1 MNFRP
6 VGLMLLFCLIPLW
19 AFAQSVMVKGVV
31 KDTSGE
37 AIIGASVL
45 EKGTTNGTIT
55 DFDGNFALNVS
66 KNAVLVVSFVG
77 YKNEEISVAGK
88 SSLKITLK
96 EDSKAL
102 EEVVVIGYG
111 TQRKGDVT
119 SSVASVKADNFV
131 KGAVKDVGQLIQ
143 GKVAGLAITNP
154 NGDPTG
160 STQIRLRGTNTIG
173 GAS

>member
-1 MNFRP
+1 MKNAMNFRP

-77 YKNEEISVAGK
+77 YKNEEIGSGK
-88 SSLKITLK
+88 EFFKDYIEGRFQSFGRS
-96 EDSKAL
+96 
-102 EEVVVIGYG
+102 G
-111 TQRKGDVT
+111 GDW
-119 SSVASVKADNFV
+119 
-131 KGAVKDVGQLIQ
+131 
-143 GKVAGLAITNP
+143 
-154 NGDPTG
+154 
-160 STQIRLRGTNTIG
+160 LR
-173 GAS
+173 

>member
-1 MNFRP
+1 MKNAMNFRP

-77 YKNEEISVAGK
+77 YKNEEIPVAGK
-88 SSLKITLK
+88 SSLKMSLK
-96 EDSKAL
+96 QIIRFCGFRTSLD
-102 EEVVVIGYG
+102 I
-111 TQRKGDVT
+111 QRRFLR
-119 SSVASVKADNFV
+119 SCRN
-131 KGAVKDVGQLIQ
+131 AVFHI
-143 GKVAGLAITNP
+143 
-154 NGDPTG
+154 
-160 STQIRLRGTNTIG
+160 S
-173 GAS
+173 